1 MMPFECY
8 KTYLAIKNH
17 FTKEKFDYQK
27 FGNKLSKI
35 TLKSFYKRKDRFYFE
50 SMVRKYPDKDIENF
64 FVSNFIAGSDPQL
77 VYMATI
83 VKTGE
88 QTYRDWQKRIQSLS
102 YVFKNEALQLFEDR
116 KVDDVLFF
124 LHSTFYPS
132 RKDVPSFANLSTKEV
147 IRTSYELEQKD
158 VA

>member
-1 MMPFECY
+1 MTARQEKLY
-8 KTYLAIKNH
+8 KSMTQ
-17 FTKEKFDYQK
+17 KEQDMFDY
-27 FGNKLSKI
+27 
-35 TLKSFYKRKDRFYFE
+35 
-50 SMVRKYPDKDIENF
+50 
-64 FVSNFIAGSDPQL
+64 L
-77 VYMATI
+77 VH
-83 VKTGE
+83 VK
-88 QTYRDWQKRIQSLS
+88 
-102 YVFKNEALQLFEDR
+102 NR